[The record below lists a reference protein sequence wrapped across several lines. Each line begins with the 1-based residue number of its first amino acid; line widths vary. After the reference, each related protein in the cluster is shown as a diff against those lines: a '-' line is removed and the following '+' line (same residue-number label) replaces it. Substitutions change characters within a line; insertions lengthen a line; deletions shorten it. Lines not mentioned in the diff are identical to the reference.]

1 MKLEIN
7 PIVKQDANGV
17 ANTENETAKN
27 EAQSN
32 VTQILKRG
40 IEAAKTGSRNDAR
53 VLLLRVT
60 EADAK
65 NETAWLWLASISE
78 YPEELLV
85 FLQNVLAINPQNKR
99 ALDWTKQTKSLLA
112 KNFVQRGITAS
123 QESQKDTARQCF
135 LQAIGHDNQN
145 EMAWLW
151 LASIVES
158 AEEKL
163 SHLQKV
169 LSINPNNESAISS
182 LKMVKTQM
190 ASGLMRKANQ
200 AFVAGDRGR
209 AKNLLEQLMK
219 FDDSMEDAWILKAH
233 LVDSFDEKVAHF
245 SHVLALN
252 PNNEVAQSG
261 LMSVQSV
268 MRSFAA
274 ETVTEEEVEHI
285 EEVKTE
291 EEHNQEVIFESTQN
305 LTEETNIN
313 EEIIEEFQVQENT
326 EFHEQIELAS
336 FTEPQT
342 EVEEQYFVEEE
353 VVAEYKEVVEEIVN
367 NQEAAETLEMVSSLE
382 EVENIA
388 VEEAESVEITENTE
402 NTEENLIELTAET
415 GEENHFT
422 QPFEQIEPLE
432 LENSDEQITE
442 EVQFVQEK
450 QETVNEEV
458 EAAKEEFQAT
468 PDEVIEETEISEPTI
483 VEENKIDEI
492 EVSEAENYVHEV
504 VMQEEILDIKP
515 VQRENSQVGVYSYS
529 KFGGEEIV
537 VTQKDSVEI
546 YPEELV
552 SVQEA
557 CEPEVETSPVEIFK
571 EEVVDFQSKIE
582 FNEVTEVLP
591 EVAHAVVVVEQKV
604 EENVYQEAQQ
614 FQVVEQIIETPKENT
629 FDCPFCEFSNAVQ
642 AKSCGDCK
650 STLGMTGLDV
660 FLNNFNV
667 VSEKVFKAIQSMEL
681 DKSDGEFTDGD
692 LATLGI
698 AYLNVKD
705 LKNAHEN
712 LKKSLYLNPLN
723 VSLNSLVTEI
733 ALKLETAEKAEE
745 ISEIEPE
752 VVKSE
757 SRTIMVVD
765 DSPTVRKLISSKLE
779 RHGHT
784 VVSAIDGMDALAK
797 INEITPDLILLDI
810 TMPKLDGYQVC
821 KLIRNNN
828 ATRGIPVVM
837 ISGKDGFFD
846 KVRGKMAGSNGFISK
861 PFGPEILMKTLETFA
876 K

>member
-17 ANTENETAKN
+17 ANTENETANN
-27 EAQSN
+27 EIQSN

-40 IEAAKTGSRNDAR
+40 IEAAKTGNRNDAR

-112 KNFVQRGITAS
+112 KNFVQRGIAAS

-182 LKMVKTQM
+182 LKMVKNQM
-190 ASGLMRKANQ
+190 ATGLMRKANQ
-200 AFVAGDRGR
+200 AFVAGDRER

-219 FDDSMEDAWILKAH
+219 YDDSMEEAWILKAH

-245 SHVLALN
+245 NHVLAIN
-252 PNNEVAQSG
+252 PNNEAAQSG

-274 ETVTEEEVEHI
+274 EAEAEEVEQI
-285 EEVKTE
+285 EEVKTKE
-291 EEHNQEVIFESTQN
+291 EQNQEVISEATQD
-305 LTEETNIN
+305 LTEENNSSEESFEEQYEEQQVEENI
-313 EEIIEEFQVQENT
+313 
-326 EFHEQIELAS
+326 EQAEMVS
-336 FTEPQT
+336 FNEPQT

-353 VVAEYKEVVEEIVN
+353 VIEYKEVVEEIVN
-367 NQEAAETLEMVSSLE
+367 NQEQIETFEMVSTHE
-382 EVENIA
+382 EVENTV
-388 VEEAESVEITENTE
+388 VEVSENDE
-402 NTEENLIELTAET
+402 KTEENVVEVSAET
-415 GEENHFT
+415 VEEINFT
-422 QPFEQIEPLE
+422 ESNEQVEPLE
-432 LENSDEQITE
+432 LESSTEQIFE
-442 EVQFVQEK
+442 EVQEDVHFAQEE

-458 EAAKEEFQAT
+458 EAAKEDFQAT
-468 PDEVIEETEISEPTI
+468 HDEVIEVAENSEPTI
-483 VEENKIDEI
+483 VEENKPEEI
-492 EVSEAENYVHEV
+492 VVSEADKHTHEV

-515 VQRENSQVGVYSYS
+515 VQRENSQVGVYSFS
-529 KFGGEEIV
+529 KFGGE
-537 VTQKDSVEI
+537 DSVVNLKTGEI
-546 YPEELV
+546 QAEEIATV
-552 SVQEA
+552 HEA
-557 CEPEVETSPVEIFK
+557 NEIEVETLPAETLN
-571 EEVVDFQSKIE
+571 EEVANFQSKIE
-582 FNEVTEVLP
+582 FADVTEVMP
-591 EVAHAVVVVEQKV
+591 EVAQAAEVVEQKV
-604 EENVYQEAQQ
+604 EEKAHQETQQ
-614 FQVVEQIIETPKENT
+614 AAVVEQIIETPKENT
-629 FDCPFCEFSNAVQ
+629 FDCPFCEFSNVVH

-650 STLGMTGLDV
+650 STLGMSGLDV

-681 DKSDGEFTDGD
+681 DKLDGEFTDGHF
-692 LATLGI
+692 ATLGM

-723 VSLNSLVTEI
+723 VSLNNLVTEI
-733 ALKLETAEKAEE
+733 AAKLETAEKAEKAE
-745 ISEIEPE
+745 E
-752 VVKSE
+752 VGETQLEEVKSE
-757 SRTIMVVD
+757 GRTIMVVD

-828 ATRGIPVVM
+828 ATKGIPVVM

-846 KVRGKMAGSNGFISK
+846 KVRGKMAGSSGFISK

>member
-17 ANTENETAKN
+17 ANTENETANN
-27 EAQSN
+27 EAQSI

-40 IEAAKTGSRNDAR
+40 IEAAKTGNRNDAR

-112 KNFVQRGITAS
+112 KNFVQRGIAAS

-190 ASGLMRKANQ
+190 ATGLMRKANQ
-200 AFVAGDRGR
+200 AFVAGDRER

-219 FDDSMEDAWILKAH
+219 YDDSMEEAWILKAH

-245 SHVLALN
+245 NHVLAIN
-252 PNNEVAQSG
+252 PNNEAAQSG

-274 ETVTEEEVEHI
+274 EAEAETEEVEQI
-285 EEVKTE
+285 EEVKTNE
-291 EEHNQEVIFESTQN
+291 EQNQEVIVEENQD
-305 LTEETNIN
+305 LTEENN
-313 EEIIEEFQVQENT
+313 LVEENVENIEET
-326 EFHEQIELAS
+326 EFAS
-336 FTEPQT
+336 FNEPQT

-353 VVAEYKEVVEEIVN
+353 VVEYKEVIEEVVN
-367 NQEAAETLEMVSSLE
+367 NQEQIETVEMVSTHG
-382 EVENIA
+382 EVDNTVVEVSENDE
-388 VEEAESVEITENTE
+388 V
-402 NTEENLIELTAET
+402 TEENVVEVSAET
-415 GEENHFT
+415 VEEINFT
-422 QPFEQIEPLE
+422 ESNEQVEPLE
-432 LENSDEQITE
+432 LESSTEQILE
-442 EVQFVQEK
+442 EVQEEVHFVQEE
-450 QETVNEEV
+450 QESVNEEV
-458 EAAKEEFQAT
+458 EAAKEDFQAT
-468 PDEVIEETEISEPTI
+468 HDEVIEVAENSKPPT
-483 VEENKIDEI
+483 VEENKPEEI
-492 EVSEAENYVHEV
+492 VVSEADKHTHEV

-515 VQRENSQVGVYSYS
+515 VQRENSQVGVYSFS
-529 KFGGEEIV
+529 KFGGEDSVVNQKTVEIQSEEIV
-537 VTQKDSVEI
+537 TVHGANELEI
-546 YPEELV
+546 ETLPAETLPSETL
-552 SVQEA
+552 SA
-557 CEPEVETSPVEIFK
+557 ETSN
-571 EEVVDFQSKIE
+571 EEVANFQSKIE
-582 FNEVTEVLP
+582 FADVTEVMP
-591 EVAHAVVVVEQKV
+591 EIAHAAEVVEEKV
-604 EENVYQEAQQ
+604 HQETQQ
-614 FQVVEQIIETPKENT
+614 AVVVEQIIETPKENT
-629 FDCPFCEFSNAVQ
+629 FDCPFCEFPNMVH

-650 STLGMTGLDV
+650 STLGMSGLDV

-681 DKSDGEFTDGD
+681 DKLDGEFTDGHF
-692 LATLGI
+692 ATLGM

-723 VSLNSLVTEI
+723 VSLNNLVSEI
-733 ALKLETAEKAEE
+733 AAKLETAEKAEKAEE
-745 ISEIEPE
+745 IVETQPE
-752 VVKSE
+752 EVKSE
-757 SRTIMVVD
+757 GRTIMVVD

-828 ATRGIPVVM
+828 ATKGIPVVM

-846 KVRGKMAGSNGFISK
+846 KVRGKMAGSSGFISK